1 MLTAQLLRDP
11 RVLFAGYKVPHPLEN
26 SFVLKIQV
34 RDGERTRT
42 RDTSTMHARTHTRT
56 RTHTHTHI
64 HTHTHTHNA
73 VSSKDSKP
81 RACSVVHLPSLT
93 CALHHVC
100 SHSAR
105 PGCTPAQA
113 LETAIQD
120 CTNTIASIQES
131 FQEEVHRVKR
141 EEGAVGVQGYGDYNA
156 V

>member
-1 MLTAQLLRDP
+1 MPSHHERHETSALCLARATLLHAVLWCLHFLEMLSHHRHGAFLCTLECTCTALRASHP
-11 RVLFAGYKVPHPLEN
+11 CVVVVLAL
-26 SFVLKIQV
+26 
-34 RDGERTRT
+34 
-42 RDTSTMHARTHTRT
+42 THTQIKPGRGPSCRT
-56 RTHTHTHI
+56 LYNRST
-64 HTHTHTHNA
+64 
-73 VSSKDSKP
+73 P
-81 RACSVVHLPSLT
+81 
-93 CALHHVC
+93 HHVC